1 MSSHIPVA
9 QAVAPPNAPPPL
21 THQASTGDIT
31 PEQERDMI
39 IYLKEMKFPEG
50 LARTMVEAHRMYP
63 LRIWIVDNSG
73 SMSINDGKR
82 TIQGRS
88 VRCSRWEELSETID
102 FHANFSAATRS
113 HTSFRLLNNHPYEY
127 AVGTPRPGTQEFA
140 AQLEKVKQAMR
151 TGPAGGT
158 PLCQQV
164 LSAAH
169 EIRTMLPQL
178 QAVGQRCVLVIAT
191 DGQPTDGRLDM
202 ALKELERLPVLVI
215 IRMCTDEDD
224 IVEFYNNIDAN
235 LELSMDV
242 LDDLRGEA
250 LEVNSV
256 NSWLVYGEPLH
267 KAREF
272 GIHHKLFDLIDE
284 TRFSPGQIKEFC
296 EFLLG
301 NGSELLTLRLTT
313 MPSRLRSKLRS
324 RAPSSFEILSMV
336 RTNRGLI
343 YPSYGKLAA
352 RAGAV

>member
-1 MSSHIPVA
+1 MA
-9 QAVAPPNAPPPL
+9 TAVAPPAPL

-39 IYLKEMKFPEG
+39 VYLKELQFPDG

-82 TIQGRS
+82 LVGGGKVI
-88 VRCSRWEELSETID
+88 RCSRWEELRETVF
-102 FHANFSAATRS
+102 FHANFSASTRS

-127 AVGTPRPGTQEFA
+127 AVGTPHPGTHESA
-140 AQLEKVKQAMR
+140 AQLEKVNQAMR

-164 LSAAH
+164 LAAAN
-169 EIRTMLPQL
+169 EIRQMVPQL

-191 DGQPTDGRLDM
+191 DGQPSDGNLSV
-202 ALKELERLPVLVI
+202 ALKQLERLPVLVI

-224 IVEFYNNIDAN
+224 IVEYYNGVDSN

-250 LEVNSV
+250 LEVTSV
-256 NSWLVYGEPLH
+256 NPWLVYGDPLH

-284 TRFSPGQIKEFC
+284 TTFSPGQIKEFC

-301 NGSELLTLRLTT
+301 TQGGAELPHPEVDYEAFEKALQHILQSTKKVRNPITGKT
-313 MPSRLRSKLRS
+313 EPWINFSKLRK
-324 RAPSSFEILSMV
+324 AC
-336 RTNRGLI
+336 
-343 YPSYGKLAA
+343 GK
-352 RAGAV
+352 GGCSVM